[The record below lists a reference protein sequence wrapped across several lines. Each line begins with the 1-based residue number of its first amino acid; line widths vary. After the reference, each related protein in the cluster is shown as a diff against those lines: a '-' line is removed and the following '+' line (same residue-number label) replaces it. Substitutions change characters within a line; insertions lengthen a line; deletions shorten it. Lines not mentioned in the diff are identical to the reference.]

1 MIFIKKQFKKEF
13 LVYSRKSASFVSP
26 IVFFLISISLYPIAI
41 SSDPEVLSNLAPG
54 LIWITVLLSTL
65 ISFQNIFTEDFE
77 DGSIEIL
84 LSTNVNLSMII
95 LVKVLVNWIF
105 SCLPIIFLSIFSIF
119 LLYLPQ
125 EGIQSV
131 ILSLLVGTPTICL
144 FGALSGALSL
154 GKNSITGPALML
166 PLSLPI
172 LILGTQ
178 SISFSINELN
188 FYGNILLLI
197 AAFIFLLPIILLAC
211 VGALKLHFN

>member
-26 IVFFLISISLYPIAI
+26 VVFFLISISLYPIAI

-84 LSTNVNLSMII
+84 LSTNVNLSMIV

-105 SCLPIIFLSIFSIF
+105 CCLPIIFLSIFSIF

-197 AAFIFLLPIILLAC
+197 AAFIFLLPIILLAS

>member
-26 IVFFLISISLYPIAI
+26 VVFFLISISLYPIAI

-84 LSTNVNLSMII
+84 LSTNVNLSMIV

-178 SISFSINELN
+178 SISFSLNELN

-197 AAFIFLLPIILLAC
+197 AAFIFLLPIILLAS

>member
-65 ISFQNIFTEDFE
+65 ISFQNFFTEDFE

-84 LSTNVNLSMII
+84 LSTNVNLSMIV

-178 SISFSINELN
+178 SISFSLNELN

-197 AAFIFLLPIILLAC
+197 AAFIFLLPIILLAS

>member
-26 IVFFLISISLYPIAI
+26 VVFFLISISLYPIAI
-41 SSDPEVLSNLAPG
+41 SSDPEVLSNIAPG

-77 DGSIEIL
+77 DGSIEIM
-84 LSTNVNLSMII
+84 LSTNANLSMIV
-95 LVKVLVNWIF
+95 LVKVFVNWIF
-105 SCLPIIFLSIFSIF
+105 SCFPIIFLSILSIF

-144 FGALSGALSL
+144 FGALSAALSL

-178 SISFSINELN
+178 SISFSLNGLN
-188 FYGNILLLI
+188 FYGNILLLS
-197 AAFIFLLPIILLAC
+197 AAFIFLLPIILLAS

>member
-84 LSTNVNLSMII
+84 LSTNVNLSMIV

-178 SISFSINELN
+178 SISFSINELS

-197 AAFIFLLPIILLAC
+197 AAFIFLLPIILLAS

>member
-84 LSTNVNLSMII
+84 LSTNVNLSMIV

-105 SCLPIIFLSIFSIF
+105 SCLPIIVLSIFSIF

-178 SISFSINELN
+178 SISFSLNELN

-197 AAFIFLLPIILLAC
+197 AAFIFLLPIILLAS

>member
-84 LSTNVNLSMII
+84 LSTNVNLSMIV

-154 GKNSITGPALML
+154 GKNNITGPALML

-178 SISFSINELN
+178 SISFSLNELN
-188 FYGNILLLI
+188 FYGNILLLS
-197 AAFIFLLPIILLAC
+197 AAFIFLLPIILLAS

>member
-26 IVFFLISISLYPIAI
+26 VVFFLISISLYPIAI

-77 DGSIEIL
+77 DGSIEIM
-84 LSTNVNLSMII
+84 LSTNANLSMIV
-95 LVKVLVNWIF
+95 LVKVFVNWIF
-105 SCLPIIFLSIFSIF
+105 SCLPIIFLSILSIF

-144 FGALSGALSL
+144 FGALSAALSL

-178 SISFSINELN
+178 SISFSLNGLN
-188 FYGNILLLI
+188 FYGNILLLS
-197 AAFIFLLPIILLAC
+197 AAFIFLLPIILLAS

>member
-13 LVYSRKSASFVSP
+13 LVYSIKSASFVSP

-77 DGSIEIL
+77 DGSIEIM
-84 LSTNVNLSMII
+84 LSTNANLSMIV
-95 LVKVLVNWIF
+95 LVKVFVNWIF

-144 FGALSGALSL
+144 FGALSAALSL
-154 GKNSITGPALML
+154 GKNTITGPALML

-178 SISFSINELN
+178 SISFSLNGLN
-188 FYGNILLLI
+188 FYGNILLLS
-197 AAFIFLLPIILLAC
+197 AAFIFLLPIILLAS

>member
-26 IVFFLISISLYPIAI
+26 VVFFLISISLYPIAI

-77 DGSIEIL
+77 DGSIEIM
-84 LSTNVNLSMII
+84 LSTNANLSMIV
-95 LVKVLVNWIF
+95 LVKVFVNWIF

-144 FGALSGALSL
+144 FGALSAALSL
-154 GKNSITGPALML
+154 GKNTITGPALML

-178 SISFSINELN
+178 SISFSLNGLN
-188 FYGNILLLI
+188 FYGNILLLS
-197 AAFIFLLPIILLAC
+197 AAFIFLLPIILLAS

>member
-84 LSTNVNLSMII
+84 LSTNVNLSMIV

-105 SCLPIIFLSIFSIF
+105 SCLPIIFLSFFSIF

-197 AAFIFLLPIILLAC
+197 AAFIFLLPIILLAS

>member
-26 IVFFLISISLYPIAI
+26 VVFFLISISLYPIAI

-84 LSTNVNLSMII
+84 LSTNVNLSMIV

-178 SISFSINELN
+178 SISFSINELS

-197 AAFIFLLPIILLAC
+197 AAFIFLLPIILLAS

>member
-84 LSTNVNLSMII
+84 LSTNVNLSMIV

-178 SISFSINELN
+178 SISFSLNELN

-197 AAFIFLLPIILLAC
+197 AAFIFLLPIILLAS

>member
-84 LSTNVNLSMII
+84 LSTNVNLSMIV

-172 LILGTQ
+172 FILGTQ

-197 AAFIFLLPIILLAC
+197 AAFIFLLPIILLAS

>member
-1 MIFIKKQFKKEF
+1 MISIKKQFKKEF

-84 LSTNVNLSMII
+84 LSTNVNLSMIV

-178 SISFSINELN
+178 SISFSLNELN

-197 AAFIFLLPIILLAC
+197 AAFIFLLPIILLAS

>member
-13 LVYSRKSASFVSP
+13 LVYSRKSASLVSP

-84 LSTNVNLSMII
+84 LSTNVNLSMIV

-172 LILGTQ
+172 FILGTQ

-197 AAFIFLLPIILLAC
+197 AAFIFLLPIILLAS

>member
-84 LSTNVNLSMII
+84 LSTNVNLSMIV

-144 FGALSGALSL
+144 FGALSAALSL

-178 SISFSINELN
+178 SISFSLNELN

-197 AAFIFLLPIILLAC
+197 AAFIFLLPIILLAS

>member
-84 LSTNVNLSMII
+84 LSTNVNLSMIV

-172 LILGTQ
+172 LIVGTQ
-178 SISFSINELN
+178 SISFSLNELN
-188 FYGNILLLI
+188 FYGNILLLS
-197 AAFIFLLPIILLAC
+197 AAFIFLLPIILLAS

>member
-26 IVFFLISISLYPIAI
+26 VVFFLISISLYPIAI

-84 LSTNVNLSMII
+84 LSTNVNLSMIV

-178 SISFSINELN
+178 SISFSLNELS

-197 AAFIFLLPIILLAC
+197 AAFIFLLPIILLAS

>member
-1 MIFIKKQFKKEF
+1 MIYIKKQFKKEF

-26 IVFFLISISLYPIAI
+26 VVFFLISISLYPIAI

-77 DGSIEIL
+77 DGSIEIF
-84 LSTNVNLSMII
+84 LSTNVNLSMIV
-95 LVKVLVNWIF
+95 LVKVFVNWIF

-178 SISFSINELN
+178 SISFSLNELN
-188 FYGNILLLI
+188 FYGNILLLS
-197 AAFIFLLPIILLAC
+197 AAFIFLLPIILLAS

>member
-26 IVFFLISISLYPIAI
+26 VVFFLISISLYTIAI

-84 LSTNVNLSMII
+84 LSTNVNLSMIV

-178 SISFSINELN
+178 SISFSLNELN

-197 AAFIFLLPIILLAC
+197 AAFIFLLPIILLAS

>member
-84 LSTNVNLSMII
+84 LSTNVNLSMIV

-178 SISFSINELN
+178 SISFSLNELN
-188 FYGNILLLI
+188 FYGNILLLS
-197 AAFIFLLPIILLAC
+197 AAFIFLLPIILLAS

>member
-84 LSTNVNLSMII
+84 LSTNVNLSMIV

-154 GKNSITGPALML
+154 GKNNITGPALML

-178 SISFSINELN
+178 SISFSLNELN

-197 AAFIFLLPIILLAC
+197 AAFIFLLPIILLAS

>member
-54 LIWITVLLSTL
+54 LIWITVLLSTM

-84 LSTNVNLSMII
+84 LSTNVNLSMIV
-95 LVKVLVNWIF
+95 LVKVFVNWIF

-178 SISFSINELN
+178 SISFSLNELN
-188 FYGNILLLI
+188 FYGNILLLS
-197 AAFIFLLPIILLAC
+197 AAFIFLLPIILLAS

>member
-1 MIFIKKQFKKEF
+1 MISIKKQFKKEF

-84 LSTNVNLSMII
+84 LSTNVNLSMIV

-197 AAFIFLLPIILLAC
+197 AAFIFLLPIILLAS

>member
-65 ISFQNIFTEDFE
+65 ISFQNFFTEDFE

-84 LSTNVNLSMII
+84 LSTNVNLSMIV

-178 SISFSINELN
+178 SISFSINELS

-197 AAFIFLLPIILLAC
+197 AAFIFLLPIILLAS

>member
-1 MIFIKKQFKKEF
+1 MISIKKQFKKEF

-84 LSTNVNLSMII
+84 LSTNVNLSMIV

-178 SISFSINELN
+178 SISFSLNELN
-188 FYGNILLLI
+188 FYGNILLLS
-197 AAFIFLLPIILLAC
+197 AAFIFLLPIILLAS

>member
-84 LSTNVNLSMII
+84 LSTNVNLSMIV

-178 SISFSINELN
+178 SISFSLNGLN
-188 FYGNILLLI
+188 FYGNILLLS
-197 AAFIFLLPIILLAC
+197 AAFIFLLPIILLAS

>member
-26 IVFFLISISLYPIAI
+26 VVFFLISISLYPIAI
-41 SSDPEVLSNLAPG
+41 SSDPEVLSNIAPG

-77 DGSIEIL
+77 DGSIEIM
-84 LSTNVNLSMII
+84 LSTNANLSMIV
-95 LVKVLVNWIF
+95 LVKVFVNWIF

-144 FGALSGALSL
+144 FGALSAALSL

-178 SISFSINELN
+178 SISFSLNGLN
-188 FYGNILLLI
+188 FYGNILLLS
-197 AAFIFLLPIILLAC
+197 AAFIFLLPIILLAS

>member
-26 IVFFLISISLYPIAI
+26 VVFFLISISLYPIAI

-77 DGSIEIL
+77 DGSIEIF
-84 LSTNVNLSMII
+84 LSTNVNLSMIV
-95 LVKVLVNWIF
+95 LVKVFVNWIF

-178 SISFSINELN
+178 SISFSLNELN
-188 FYGNILLLI
+188 FYGNILLLS
-197 AAFIFLLPIILLAC
+197 AAFIFLLPIILLAS

>member
-1 MIFIKKQFKKEF
+1 MISIKKQFKKEF

-26 IVFFLISISLYPIAI
+26 VVFFLISISLYPIAI

-84 LSTNVNLSMII
+84 LSTNVNLSMIV

-178 SISFSINELN
+178 SISFSLNELN
-188 FYGNILLLI
+188 FYGNILLLS
-197 AAFIFLLPIILLAC
+197 AAFIFLLPIILLAS

>member
-84 LSTNVNLSMII
+84 LSTNVNLSMIV

-197 AAFIFLLPIILLAC
+197 AAFIFLLPIILLAS

>member
-1 MIFIKKQFKKEF
+1 MIYFIKILKKEF
-13 LVYSRKSASFVSP
+13 LIYSRKSSSFISP
-26 IVFFLISISLYPIAI
+26 VVFFLISISLYPIGI
-41 SSDPEVLSNLAPG
+41 SNDPDILKNLAPG

-84 LSTNVNLSMII
+84 LSTNANLSMIV
-95 LVKVLVNWIF
+95 LVKVFVNWIF
-105 SCLPIIFLSIFSIF
+105 SCFPIIFLSILSIF

-144 FGALSGALSL
+144 FGALSAALSL

-178 SISFSINELN
+178 SISFSLNGLN
-188 FYGNILLLI
+188 FYGNILLLS
-197 AAFIFLLPIILLAC
+197 AAFIFLLPIILLAS

>member
-26 IVFFLISISLYPIAI
+26 VVFFLISISLYPIAI

-84 LSTNVNLSMII
+84 LSTNVNLSMIV

-154 GKNSITGPALML
+154 GKNNITGPALML

-178 SISFSINELN
+178 SISFSLNELN
-188 FYGNILLLI
+188 FYGNILLLS
-197 AAFIFLLPIILLAC
+197 AAFIFLLPIILLAS

>member
-26 IVFFLISISLYPIAI
+26 VVFFLISISLYPIAI

-84 LSTNVNLSMII
+84 LSTNVNLSMIV
-95 LVKVLVNWIF
+95 LVKVFVNWIF

-144 FGALSGALSL
+144 FGALSAALSL

-178 SISFSINELN
+178 SISFSLNELN
-188 FYGNILLLI
+188 FYGNILLLS
-197 AAFIFLLPIILLAC
+197 AAFIFLLPIILLAS

>member
-1 MIFIKKQFKKEF
+1 MISIKKQFKKEF

-84 LSTNVNLSMII
+84 LSTNVNLSMIV

-105 SCLPIIFLSIFSIF
+105 SCLPIIVLSIFSIF

-178 SISFSINELN
+178 SISFSLNELN

-197 AAFIFLLPIILLAC
+197 AAFIFLLPIILLAS